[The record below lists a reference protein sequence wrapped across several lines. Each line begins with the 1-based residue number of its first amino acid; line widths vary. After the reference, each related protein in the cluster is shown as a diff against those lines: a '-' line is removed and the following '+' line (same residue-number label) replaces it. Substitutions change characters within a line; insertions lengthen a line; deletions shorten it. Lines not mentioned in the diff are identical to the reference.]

1 MVASA
6 AHEIVET
13 RAFAAEDDD
22 EIAGEIE
29 LVVCGHA
36 AFVEPDD
43 PEVAALELFEGANE
57 VDDTGN
63 AEVLGGSGTGFDR
76 RRGSGERRGAR

>member
-1 MVASA
+1 MVAGA
-6 AHEIVET
+6 AHEIVEA

-29 LVVCGHA
+29 LVVCGRA

-57 VDDTGN
+57 VDDAGD